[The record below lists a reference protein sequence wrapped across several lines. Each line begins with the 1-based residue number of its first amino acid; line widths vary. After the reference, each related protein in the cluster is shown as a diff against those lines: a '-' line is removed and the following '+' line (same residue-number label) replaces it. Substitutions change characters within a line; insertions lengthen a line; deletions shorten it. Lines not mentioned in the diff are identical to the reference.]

1 MTYSANA
8 NPNAT
13 NSELD
18 SKRIITHKELT
29 STQRD
34 ELIQQFVELVVDN
47 MDRKTMEEWI
57 TDELIFQHG
66 KLTKEELKERV
77 DCYDEE
83 LFDELIDNVTQQYPK
98 QLNTFEKETFI
109 DINNTG
115 GKF

>member
-1 MTYSANA
+1 MTYSAKS

-77 DCYDEE
+77 DCFDEE
-83 LFDELIDNVTQQYPK
+83 LFDELVDNVTQQYPK
-98 QLNTFEKETFI
+98 QLNTF
-109 DINNTG
+109 G
-115 GKF
+115 GQF

>member
-77 DCYDEE
+77 DCFDEE
-83 LFDELIDNVTQQYPK
+83 LFDELVDNVTQQYPK
-98 QLNTFEKETFI
+98 QLNTF
-109 DINNTG
+109 G
-115 GKF
+115 GQF